1 MLVLERQWHPTPAL
15 LPGKSHGQRSLV
27 GCSPWGGKELETT
40 EHACIRPI
48 EMDAPEGQWRESQK
62 RSLWKEHAKLKKL
75 FILFFFNY
83 SFSCF
88 SLWPLFTPLPHT
100 SRPLSKARDK
110 SLPKA
115 EREEECPE
123 DEKNVND
130 GSKLVV
136 TQLPWR
142 WGECERWK
150 WTGGCSA
157 AMERIWLWTSSKTV
171 SMSQK
176 WGTGLKIHWK

>member
-1 MLVLERQWHPTPAL
+1 MKARREAFEKNMLN
-15 LPGKSHGQRSLV
+15 
-27 GCSPWGGKELETT
+27 
-40 EHACIRPI
+40 
-48 EMDAPEGQWRESQK
+48 
-62 RSLWKEHAKLKKL
+62 LKT
-75 FILFFFNY
+75 FYSFFFNY

-136 TQLPWR
+136 TQLP
-142 WGECERWK
+142 
-150 WTGGCSA
+150 
-157 AMERIWLWTSSKTV
+157 
-171 SMSQK
+171 
-176 WGTGLKIHWK
+176 